1 MSVEEA
7 IQGASMRPT
16 QIQPGGPAVSADEQ
30 AIEFGAVQPG
40 GPAASAHEQAMEFGT
55 IQPGGRAVSVDEQ
68 TLEFGAI
75 TGKGSVR
82 SRRTRARPIRVDGP
96 ERLATADIGDEFPP
110 PTIAALCDE
119 FAEICESAV
128 DALEIASAL
137 EFAGISDRT
146 ARLRYGAG
154 VDVFVLAQEMY
165 FRVPRRPAEPEPPPD
180 PWRHVSKF
188 QPALRGLLYALP
200 AVCFPAAGALLA
212 GPGARTVLVVALLA
226 GWGLSQGLASIG
238 YLRLSATDTGQARR
252 VLRVGLAVGLAL
264 VAAAMTATAVVVH
277 PRIPVLVF
285 GASEGAYM
293 LAACV
298 LLVLGAQRWLLAA
311 LVPAVLASAAFL
323 LLHKPAGL
331 VHVAWAGLA
340 VTVIAALVLA
350 IAFTRRIS
358 PSAGRL
364 LVAAELRAALPA
376 IGFGLVA
383 AGLLIFPVLAGPGGH
398 GGVNVGA
405 LLVAVPL
412 SLSMGTAEWS
422 LLRYRRRTQRLLRAT
437 LAPRKFGRRA
447 RLALLGALLE
457 YVAGAVA
464 LTAAAIGI
472 AAVTGLVHPRWALM
486 PEVGTYLA
494 LGAAMFLALL
504 LQAVRARGLP
514 LAAAATALAVEVA
527 FRDHGLP
534 VQVAAATGLLVVIG
548 GYAAV
553 VLGRA
558 VRNAY

>member
-16 QIQPGGPAVSADEQ
+16 Q
-30 AIEFGAVQPG
+30 
-40 GPAASAHEQAMEFGT
+40 

-82 SRRTRARPIRVDGP
+82 SRRTRARPIRVGGP
-96 ERLATADIGDEFPP
+96 ERLAAADIGDEFPP

-180 PWRHVSKF
+180 PWRQVSKF

-200 AVCFPAAGALLA
+200 
-212 GPGARTVLVVALLA
+212 
-226 GWGLSQGLASIG
+226 
-238 YLRLSATDTGQARR
+238 
-252 VLRVGLAVGLAL
+252 
-264 VAAAMTATAVVVH
+264 
-277 PRIPVLVF
+277 
-285 GASEGAYM
+285 
-293 LAACV
+293 AACV

-311 LVPAVLASAAFL
+311 LVPAVLASAAYL

-376 IGFGLVA
+376 VGFGLVA

-514 LAAAATALAVEVA
+514 LAAAATALAVEVT

-534 VQVAAATGLLVVIG
+534 VQVAAATGLLVVVG